1 MFTLAKKIL
10 VTGGLGFIGSHVVDE
25 LVKEGHEVL
34 VYDDLSGC
42 DGKNY
47 NLSAKYFAK
56 DVSRPNQTIE
66 AIEKM
71 APDEVWHLAANAR
84 EGGSWFQPQ
93 NVVARNSFGVINVLE
108 GAIRGGKLKK
118 FVFFSSMSVYG
129 HQKAPYTEDMDPKP
143 DNPYA
148 VSKHAAERYVQL
160 LSDLYHY
167 DWVIIRPHNV
177 FGERTFR
184 PDRIRNV
191 VAIFINQVLR
201 GEPINI
207 YGDGS
212 HMRAHS
218 YIYDCIGPIM
228 KAGKLKNEII
238 NIGGERAFT
247 IKETAEMVR
256 SALQETGWGIKYHP
270 GRYKEVPFAFCD
282 HSKAVELLDFKEV
295 IGAEEGIKRVAAT
308 FAAEGPVDYDD
319 KEPLTIKSEK
329 IPKTWN

>member
-1 MFTLAKKIL
+1 MAKKIL

-25 LVKEGHEVL
+25 LVKEGHEVI

-42 DGKNY
+42 SGKNSC
-47 NLSAKYFAK
+47 LSAKYSVINISDPKITVKA
-56 DVSRPNQTIE
+56 V
-66 AIEKM
+66 EKL

-108 GAIRGGKLKK
+108 GAIRGGNLKK

-129 HQKAPYTEDMDPKP
+129 NQEAPYTEDMEPKP

-160 LSDLYHY
+160 LGDLYHY

-191 VAIFINQVLR
+191 IAIFINQVLR
-201 GEPINI
+201 GESINI

-212 HMRAHS
+212 HKRAHS
-218 YIYDCIGPIM
+218 YIYDCIDPIM
-228 KAGKLKNEII
+228 KAGELKNEVI

-247 IKETAEMVR
+247 IKETAEIVR
-256 SALQETGWGIKYHP
+256 KALREPRWGIKYLD
-270 GRYKEVPFAFCD
+270 GRYKEVPFAFCSHD
-282 HSKAVELLDFKEV
+282 KARELLDFKEV
-295 IGAEEGIKRVAAT
+295 IGAEEGIKRVVEA
-308 FAAEGPVDYDD
+308 FVEEGPVEYDD

-329 IPKTWN
+329 KPKTWN